1 MSRSPAEG
9 HVGSQQLRIVSV
21 GWFVHLGIWNAMDC
35 SLSGSQE
42 SGKWVGTTDVV
53 HSFTMALERAY
64 QHSVNRQPLN
74 GDDDE
79 GGICVRV

>member
-1 MSRSPAEG
+1 
-9 HVGSQQLRIVSV
+9 
-21 GWFVHLGIWNAMDC
+21 MDC

-53 HSFTMALERAY
+53 HSFTTALERAY

-79 GGICVRV
+79 GGTCVRV